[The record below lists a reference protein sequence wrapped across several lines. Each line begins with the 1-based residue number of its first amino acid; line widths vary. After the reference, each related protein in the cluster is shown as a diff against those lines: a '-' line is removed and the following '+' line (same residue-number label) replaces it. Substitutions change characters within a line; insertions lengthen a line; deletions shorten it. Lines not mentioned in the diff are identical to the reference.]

1 MNHYENRRNILI
13 NEWYCPLDIVD
24 EYLALSMY
32 QTILNRFD
40 DSFNYMYPT
49 IMLPIFN
56 DEETTILYKTNLL
69 RKQSLKYNIKLNNFR
84 ENPFL
89 MKVLEKPFISQFL
102 NEEYEKLLFANASR
116 DYGISN
122 NIPAAALPQV

>member
-32 QTILNRFD
+32 QTILNGFD

-56 DEETTILYKTNLL
+56 DEETTLLYKNNLL
-69 RKQSLKYNIKLNNFR
+69 RKQSLKYNTELNMFR

-89 MKVLEKPFISQFL
+89 MKVLETPFISQFL
-102 NEEYEKLLFANASR
+102 NEEYEKLLFANFSR
-116 DYGISN
+116 NYGISN
-122 NIPAAALPQV
+122 NIPV